1 MQSFLFDYRSCIK
14 DPSTSTSLS
23 CQTISSNMRFISL
36 LAVAFAPIVL
46 GANFLVT
53 VGEDSLFAF
62 KPEEI
67 HPAAGDTVT
76 FQFLTRNHS
85 ATTTM
90 FSGAVCPPPPGGF
103 GTNGFDTGF
112 QPTTATDHPEVTVTI
127 KDTAPHFVSCMQAAG
142 AHCRRGMILA
152 INPTADMTTA
162 QFKANA
168 IAS

>member
-1 MQSFLFDYRSCIK
+1 
-14 DPSTSTSLS
+14 
-23 CQTISSNMRFISL
+23 MRFISL
-36 LAVAFAPIVL
+36 IAAALAAAPVVL
-46 GANFLVT
+46 GANFRVT
-53 VGEDSLFAF
+53 VGEDNLFAF

-67 HPAAGDTVT
+67 HPATGDTIT

-103 GTNGFDTGF
+103 GENGFDTGF
-112 QPTTATDHPEVTVTI
+112 QPTTDVIHPEVTVTI
-127 KDTAPHFVSCMQAAG
+127 KDSEPHWVSCMQAGG

-152 INPTADMTTA
+152 INPPPSMTAEE
-162 QFKANA
+162 FKANA